1 MHVTIIRRDG
11 AMPVIP
17 PNALTVERGATS
29 FAFDCAC
36 ASVRF
41 FRETAFI

>member
-11 AMPVIP
+11 AIPATP
-17 PNALTVERGATS
+17 PNALPVERGATS
-29 FAFDCAC
+29 FAFDCAR